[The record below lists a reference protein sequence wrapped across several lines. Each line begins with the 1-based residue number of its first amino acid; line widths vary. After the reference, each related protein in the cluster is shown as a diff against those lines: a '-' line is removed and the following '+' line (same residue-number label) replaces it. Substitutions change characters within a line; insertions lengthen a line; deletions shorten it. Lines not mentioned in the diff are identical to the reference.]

1 MSSRTLGRRSA
12 HRAGAVHDGAL
23 LEVDRVVVQ
32 FGGVTAVNEAQFTA
46 DPGTVTG
53 LIGPNGAG
61 KTTCFNVISGLQK
74 PTRGT
79 VRFQGKDVS
88 SMPVHRRSK
97 RGMGRTFQRLEA
109 FGSLS
114 VRDNVKVAAD
124 IHRGVLAGFL
134 PGSHGKNIDALLE
147 RVGIAAYADERA
159 DSIPTGT
166 ARMLELARCLAG
178 DPQLLLLDEPSSG
191 LDETETDTFGELL
204 RDLASEGRA
213 ILMVEHDMDLVM
225 AVCDVIHVLDFG
237 SIIASGDPAAVRRD
251 PAVQK
256 AYLGYSDEDDD
267 PAATDVT
274 LTDLA
279 PVPAGVGPSSS
290 SVEETTVIPTVPQEG
305 GR

>member
-12 HRAGAVHDGAL
+12 HRAGPVHDGAL

-134 PGSHGKNIDALLE
+134 PGGHGKNIDALLE

-166 ARMLELARCLAG
+166 ARLLELARCLAG

-191 LDETETDTFGELL
+191 LDETETDAFGELL
-204 RDLASEGRA
+204 RDLSSEGRA

-237 SIIASGDPAAVRRD
+237 SIIASGDPAAVRRH

-256 AYLGYSDEDDD
+256 AYLGYSDEDEAMEGHTATDLPAVSDD
-267 PAATDVT
+267 TMVIPAARE
-274 LTDLA
+274 
-279 PVPAGVGPSSS
+279 GVGS
-290 SVEETTVIPTVPQEG
+290 
-305 GR
+305 